1 MKKSFSA
8 SELIRSK
15 AGAIY
20 HLDLLAEQ
28 LAQKIIL
35 VGDPDRVP
43 LVSQY
48 FDHIFYRVQ
57 HREFVTHTG
66 RLGKHNISVISS
78 GIGTDN
84 IDIVINEIDALLNVN
99 HIDNTVND
107 TLVSCEIVRLGTS
120 GALQPDI
127 AVDSLVASSYGL
139 GIDGL
144 MPFYQQKTDAA
155 TENLLQA
162 IVAHQPALKSV
173 CLPYLAQADEGLL
186 QKIGYDMP
194 QGITLTSPGFYGPQG
209 REIRYRLQYPE
220 LLSAAQHFESGG
232 IRMTNFEME
241 TAGIYGLSQ
250 LLGHRALSVNAI
262 IANRALGQFSQQAA
276 ATIDRMIQLVLAR
289 FTSD

>member
-1 MKKSFSA
+1 VKKSFSA

-15 AGAIY
+15 AGAVY
-20 HLDLLAEQ
+20 HLDLLPEQ
-28 LAQKIIL
+28 LSRKIIL

-48 FDHIFYRVQ
+48 FDQLYYRVQ

-66 RLGKHNISVISS
+66 RLGKHAISVISS

-84 IDIVINEIDALLNVN
+84 IDIVLNEIDALLNIN
-99 HIDNTVND
+99 QIDNTVND
-107 TLVSCEIVRLGTS
+107 SLVSCEIVRLGTS

-127 AVDSLVASSYGL
+127 AVDSLVASTYGL

-144 MPFYQQKTDAA
+144 MPFYEQKEDKQTAA
-155 TENLLQA
+155 LLTA
-162 IVAHQPALKSV
+162 ILDHQPGLKSV
-173 CLPYLAQADEGLL
+173 CIPYLSQADAGLL
-186 QKIGYDMP
+186 AKIGHDMP

-209 REIRYRLQYPE
+209 RELRYRARYAQ
-220 LLSAAQHFESGG
+220 LLTDAQSFSAGKL
-232 IRMTNFEME
+232 RMTNFEME
-241 TAGIYGLSQ
+241 TAGIYGLAQ
-250 LLGHRALSVNAI
+250 MLGHRALSVNAI
-262 IANRALGQFSQQAA
+262 IANRALGQFSRQAA